1 MSLPI
6 PPPVLMHWLELKLPP
21 LLWWLICV
29 GLMWCLAQFWP
40 LYHFSPTFSAWRIAL
55 AAGFTLLALMIAL
68 AAVWRFR
75 QAATTVHPM
84 QLQRSTSLVQDGI
97 FRYSRNPM
105 YLAMLLGLAGVAC
118 WLAVLSVWLGL
129 PLFLCLIQ
137 QYQIKPEER
146 WMASRFGAEY
156 QQYRQRVRRWI

>member
-1 MSLPI
+1 
-6 PPPVLMHWLELKLPP
+6 
-21 LLWWLICV
+21 
-29 GLMWCLAQFWP
+29 
-40 LYHFSPTFSAWRIAL
+40 
-55 AAGFTLLALMIAL
+55 
-68 AAVWRFR
+68 
-75 QAATTVHPM
+75 M

-105 YLAMLLGLAGVAC
+105 YLAMLVGLAGVAC

-129 PLFLCLIQ
+129 PLFLFLIQ

-156 QQYRQRVRRWI
+156 QQYRQQVRRWI